1 MATDHLPDSILDL
14 ASIVLILNAAC
25 GLLLLLRDLTRLRG
39 RIRRMASALCL
50 ALAVLIA
57 AQLVSHY
64 YFAFAEGETAANL
77 GALLTYLLL
86 MGLVLSGGPTAWRLN
101 RIVGLIGIGIP
112 ALLFLLSPELLF
124 FGSIGI
130 FGFPSKPAFAGRISQ
145 NTSYLITTDHT
156 LYGNTPYYRYKIF
169 RNPRWL
175 PEMRKQIATGPI
187 YGCGMPALAV
197 GVSPGPNET
206 KWQIWCRQTEA
217 TFLTAEISPA
227 SLGAELTT
235 KAQK

>member
-1 MATDHLPDSILDL
+1 MATNHLPDSILDL
-14 ASIVLILNAAC
+14 AFIALILNAAC
-25 GLLLLLRDLTRLRG
+25 GLFLLLRDLTRLRG
-39 RIRRMASALCL
+39 WIRRMAIALCL

-57 AQLVSHY
+57 AQLATHY

-77 GALLTYLLL
+77 GVLLTYFLL
-86 MGLVLSGGPTAWRLN
+86 MALVLSGGPTAWRLN

-130 FGFPSKPAFAGRISQ
+130 FGFPSAFAGRISQ
-145 NTSYLITTDHT
+145 NTSYLIAIDHT

-175 PEMRKQIATGPI
+175 PELRKQVATGPI

-197 GVSPGPNET
+197 GVSPGPDET
-206 KWQIWCRQTEA
+206 KWEIWCRQTEA

-227 SLGAELTT
+227 NLGAELTT